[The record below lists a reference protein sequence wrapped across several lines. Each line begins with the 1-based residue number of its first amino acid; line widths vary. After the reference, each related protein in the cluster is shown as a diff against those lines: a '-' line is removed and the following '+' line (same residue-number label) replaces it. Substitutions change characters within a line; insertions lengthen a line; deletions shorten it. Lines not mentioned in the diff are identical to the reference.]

1 MESYE
6 KKTNFISANFK
17 IQNENSI
24 NAIIEET
31 KD

>member
-17 IQNENSI
+17 IKNEN
-24 NAIIEET
+24 NNTAKDLIE
-31 KD
+31 